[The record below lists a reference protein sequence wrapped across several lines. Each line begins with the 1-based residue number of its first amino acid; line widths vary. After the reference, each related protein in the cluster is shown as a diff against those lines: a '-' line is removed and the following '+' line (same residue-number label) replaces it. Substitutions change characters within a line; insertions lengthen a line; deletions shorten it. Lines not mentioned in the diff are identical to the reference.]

1 MAVQSLYGNDRR
13 NNMTITRAQK
23 ERKAK
28 IKKAVLW
35 IVLSAFIMIAL
46 PFLAV
51 KLVNS
56 FAGMGVSLLL
66 FFAVNPLYSAIS
78 GYFAGK
84 DVKTFWWI
92 SIVNVL
98 LYIAGVWIFF
108 DTGETAFFIYASV
121 YLVLGLAAMIITALV
136 KKSREDKKNA
146 IKEARK
152 LRKGS

>member
-1 MAVQSLYGNDRR
+1 
-13 NNMTITRAQK
+13 
-23 ERKAK
+23 
-28 IKKAVLW
+28 
-35 IVLSAFIMIAL
+35 MIAL

-92 SIVNVL
+92 TIVNVL

>member
-1 MAVQSLYGNDRR
+1 
-13 NNMTITRAQK
+13 MTITRAQK

-78 GYFAGK
+78 GYFAPQ
-84 DVKTFWWI
+84 FE
-92 SIVNVL
+92 IVQIIL
-98 LYIAGVWIFF
+98 SFF
-108 DTGETAFFIYASV
+108 GGIPVFNS
-121 YLVLGLAAMIITALV
+121 
-136 KKSREDKKNA
+136 
-146 IKEARK
+146 
-152 LRKGS
+152 

>member
-1 MAVQSLYGNDRR
+1 
-13 NNMTITRAQK
+13 MTITRAQK

-121 YLVLGLAAMIITALV
+121 YLYWVLQQ
-136 KKSREDKKNA
+136 
-146 IKEARK
+146 
-152 LRKGS
+152 